1 MASTERGRPDGHAR
15 RLGAK
20 LEPHSSVEP
29 MFAAAMY
36 QGTCP

>member
-15 RLGAK
+15 RLGAE
-20 LEPHSSVEP
+20 LDPHLSVEP

-36 QGTCP
+36 QGTGP